1 MIRKEEI
8 TMDKNS
14 FINALTCMTREEIAK
29 YIREKGK
36 EPKMIKPFVVFPDD
50 VAMNK
55 NNKKGGPR

>member
-1 MIRKEEI
+1 MN
-8 TMDKNS
+8 KNS